1 MKGPRRRR
9 RRVERKRKASSRRA
23 SPKRRK
29 KGGRRRK
36 GKRRGRGR
44 FRLFLLTLLAAGGGY
59 LYATRV
65 VFPVER
71 AVPGEFVPVPDLS
84 GMVAEEALD
93 VLAVA
98 GLQGGTVDSISHPEM
113 PPGRILGQSPLPGQL
128 ALPGAALTLTFSLG
142 PERRPVPDV
151 TDLGVM
157 QATALLEASGFEVA
171 LDSVESGVRAG
182 RVASTFPEGGVMLPI
197 PASVLVSVSTG
208 PPLIAMPALAG
219 LAEEEAL
226 VLLDSLGLMVG
237 EIETRFRFG
246 FNQGEVLE
254 HFPPPDSLVA
264 EGTEV
269 RLVIGRR
276 GFFPN

>member
-1 MKGPRRRR
+1 M
-9 RRVERKRKASSRRA
+9 
-23 SPKRRK
+23 
-29 KGGRRRK
+29 
-36 GKRRGRGR
+36 
-44 FRLFLLTLLAAGGGY
+44 LLASGGGY

-71 AVPGEFVPVPDLS
+71 AAPGAFVAVPDLT
-84 GMVAEEALD
+84 GLVAEEALG
-93 VLAVA
+93 VLAEA
-98 GLQGGTVDSISHPEM
+98 GLQEGAVDSISHPET

-151 TDLGVM
+151 TELGVV
-157 QATALLEASGFEVA
+157 QATALLEAGGFEVA
-171 LDSVESGVRAG
+171 FDSVQSEVRAG

-197 PASVLVSVSTG
+197 PASILVSVSLG

-226 VLLDSLGLMVG
+226 VVLDALGLTVG
-237 EIETRFRFG
+237 EVETRFRFG

>member
-9 RRVERKRKASSRRA
+9 RKAARKRRAASRRR
-23 SPKRRK
+23 SPKRR
-29 KGGRRRK
+29 RK
-36 GKRRGRGR
+36 ERRRGRGR
-44 FRLFLLTLLAAGGGY
+44 LRLLLLMVLAAGAGY
-59 LYATRV
+59 YYATRV

-71 AVPGEFVPVPDLS
+71 ASPGEFVAVPDLS
-84 GMVAEEALD
+84 GMVAEEALE
-93 VLAVA
+93 VLAAA
-98 GLQGGTVDSISHPEM
+98 GLQEGAVDSISHPET

-128 ALPGAALTLTFSLG
+128 ALPGAALTLTYSLG

-151 TDLGVM
+151 TDLGVV
-157 QATALLEASGFEVA
+157 QATALLEASGFQVA
-171 LDSVESGVRAG
+171 FDSVESAVRAG
-182 RVASTFPEGGVMLPI
+182 RIASTFPEGGVMLPI
-197 PASVLVSVSTG
+197 PASILVSVSLG

-226 VLLDSLGLMVG
+226 VLLDSLGLTVG
-237 EIETRFRFG
+237 EVETRFRFG